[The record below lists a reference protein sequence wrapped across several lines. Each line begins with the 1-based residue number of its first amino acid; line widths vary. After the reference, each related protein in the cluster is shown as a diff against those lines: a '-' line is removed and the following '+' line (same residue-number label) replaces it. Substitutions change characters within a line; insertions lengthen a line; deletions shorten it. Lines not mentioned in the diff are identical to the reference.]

1 MASSIE
7 TTSTTTTLKNNGTAY
22 ISVDT
27 NENVTLAHPLALA
40 QGGSGAV
47 SVNGIVQVV
56 NTQVSAVA
64 SGTTTM
70 PQDDTIPQ
78 NTEGNE
84 YMTLAI
90 TPKHA
95 SNKLRIDIVSVDENN
110 SAGNPTTY
118 ALFQDS
124 TAGALAAWGNTHD
137 NINWLYTTNL
147 THYMTA
153 GTTSA
158 TTFKLRIGGHSAS
171 TTTFNGKTTGR
182 LFGGVCASSITITE
196 YSV

>member
-1 MASSIE
+1 M
-7 TTSTTTTLKNNGTAY
+7 TTIIDGSANADFATPLPLTEGGTGIATATTA
-22 ISVDT
+22 
-27 NENVTLAHPLALA
+27 
-40 QGGSGAV
+40 
-47 SVNGIVQVV
+47 IVQVV
-56 NTQVSAVA
+56 NTQVSAMA

-78 NTEGNE
+78 KTEGDE

-124 TAGALAAWGNTHD
+124 TAGALAAWGNIHD

-158 TTFKLRIGGHSAS
+158 TTFKLRIGGHSSS
-171 TTTFNGKTTGR
+171 TTTFNGKTGGR

-196 YSV
+196 YTA